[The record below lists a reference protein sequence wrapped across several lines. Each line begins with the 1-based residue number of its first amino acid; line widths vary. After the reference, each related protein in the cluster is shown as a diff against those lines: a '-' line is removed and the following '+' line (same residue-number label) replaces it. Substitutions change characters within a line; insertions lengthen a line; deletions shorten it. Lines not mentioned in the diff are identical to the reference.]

1 MFNIRQTLSIDPMYK
16 LDSINGNVRGG
27 TMRNGASSLDDI
39 AINAEPGC
47 PPSSPL
53 SYKAERDTRGRLRA
67 EKDLRQLIEDL
78 ETRLE
83 ETKSDLLTANADL
96 SRTLEEGRRL
106 QEQLRH
112 AQKMA
117 SIGTLASGLA
127 HEFSNLL
134 NIIQGYVSLIMHHPD
149 DPQQV
154 IADIQVIRETVAE
167 GATLAQ
173 LLLTVAQ
180 KPEVKFGLAD
190 INTLVQRL
198 AKLLTGSF
206 SAKLV
211 ISLQLDLEAPN
222 VKIDAKQ
229 INQALLNLCIN
240 ARDAMPDGGNLLLRS
255 RTISRAELGGRFHEP
270 KAERYAWISVT
281 DTGLGM
287 TEEIKSRLF
296 EPFFTTKQ
304 PGKGTG
310 LGLSVVYGI
319 VRDHNGFVDVTSEPG
334 RGSTFHIYLPMLE
347 NQSIVVGTPVSSEEN
362 VARAHIGNL
371 CVEGEAKELGL

>member
-1 MFNIRQTLSIDPMYK
+1 MYK

-27 TMRNGASSLDDI
+27 TMQNGPSSLDDV
-39 AINAEPGC
+39 AINADLGC

-53 SYKAERDTRGRLRA
+53 GYKAERDTRARLRA
-67 EKDLRQLIEDL
+67 EKDLRQLIEELDNRLAETTLALVTANTDL
-78 ETRLE
+78 SRALAE
-83 ETKSDLLTANADL
+83 ETK
-96 SRTLEEGRRL
+96 L
-106 QEQLRH
+106 QEQLRQ
-112 AQKMA
+112 AQKME

-127 HEFSNLL
+127 HEFGNLL
-134 NIIQGYVSLIMHHPD
+134 NIIQGYVSLIMRHPN

-154 IADIQVIRETVAE
+154 IADIQTIRETVAE
-167 GATLAQ
+167 GAALAH
-173 LLLTVAQ
+173 LLLTIAR
-180 KPEVKFGLAD
+180 KPEVKFDLAD

-198 AKLLTGSF
+198 AKLLTGTF
-206 SAKLV
+206 PEKLG
-211 ISLQLDLEAPN
+211 ISLQLDLEVPN
-222 VKIDAKQ
+222 VKIDANQ

-240 ARDAMPDGGNLLLRS
+240 ARDAMPDGGILLLRS

-319 VRDHNGFVDVTSEPG
+319 VSNHNGFIDVTSDPG
-334 RGSTFHIYLPMLE
+334 RGSTFDVYLPIPKDQAASAE
-347 NQSIVVGTPVSSEEN
+347 TTV
-362 VARAHIGNL
+362 
-371 CVEGEAKELGL
+371 

>member
-1 MFNIRQTLSIDPMYK
+1 
-16 LDSINGNVRGG
+16 
-27 TMRNGASSLDDI
+27 
-39 AINAEPGC
+39 
-47 PPSSPL
+47 
-53 SYKAERDTRGRLRA
+53 
-67 EKDLRQLIEDL
+67 
-78 ETRLE
+78 
-83 ETKSDLLTANADL
+83 LLTANADL

-222 VKIDAKQ
+222 VKIDANQ

-362 VARAHIGNL
+362 VARAHIGNRESL
-371 CVEGEAKELGL
+371 RRRRGQGAGLVTARDIGKVNNSSNIGQTPRLSWRRLSPKAQGGRPKQHAH